1 MYSTSYKL
9 SGCRVNHD
17 FSHSEEA
24 LLSYKPKHNSTLSQH
39 LDILSHCDRC
49 GRIQGADGKVFCL
62 GWGSGVCRGW
72 GLSVILCTAC
82 SMPLVDKHWPVISIS
97 STGHARLFN
106 ALYLRGLN
114 STKTHYITIYSLMKK
129 RVFSI
134 KWNIIDISLLA
145 VAPRIFRQESYN
157 ELHHPLLTSVIHRY
171 RFHF

>member
-9 SGCRVNHD
+9 SGCRHD

-62 GWGSGVCRGW
+62 GWGSGICRSW

-82 SMPLVDKHWPVISIS
+82 SKPLVDKHWPVISIS

-129 RVFSI
+129 RVFSR

-145 VAPRIFRQESYN
+145 VARGYSDKNHTMNFTILSSR
-157 ELHHPLLTSVIHRY
+157 L
-171 RFHF
+171 

>member
-9 SGCRVNHD
+9 SGCRHD

-62 GWGSGVCRGW
+62 GWGSGICRSW

-82 SMPLVDKHWPVISIS
+82 SKPLVDKHWPVISIS
-97 STGHARLFN
+97 STGHACLFN

-129 RVFSI
+129 RVFSR

-145 VAPRIFRQESYN
+145 VARGYSDKNHTMNFTILSSR
-157 ELHHPLLTSVIHRY
+157 L
-171 RFHF
+171 